1 MMSDRTSAECAN
13 SRSRIVRDQEWDS
26 TAAKLNALDL
36 AELVLGLLGLDAVDG
51 EAALGVVDET
61 EVLASLVDG
70 DDVHE
75 AGGVGH
81 VGADLAVD
89 LDEALHEDGAGLAEV
104 EGVLEAVAEE
114 DNQRQAVAKLV
125 RTGRWA
131 GSVGSGQLVQEPVRR
146 RAKALLVL
154 LAVRALSE
162 YLFVS
167 RECPTMFSNIVV
179 GNFLQFVAAGKSNS
193 LEQRNKIPNRI
204 DNDNELNMKI
214 GYQALTVPCP
224 FCLTAD

>member
-36 AELVLGLLGLDAVDG
+36 TELVLGLLGLDAVDG

-125 RTGRWA
+125 RTGRGA

-167 RECPTMFSNIVV
+167 RVDSIMISNIVV
-179 GNFLQFVAAGKSNS
+179 GILQFVAAGKSKS
-193 LEQRNKIPNRI
+193 LERPTDFRI
-204 DNDNELNMKI
+204 ASTTILKLEMRI
-214 GYQALTVPCP
+214 GYQVLTVPCP